1 MESGA
6 IKVHFLRPWVLRKAF
21 RRSRPD
27 AVIAFIDLTNILT
40 LVATIGLKIPVIIS
54 ERGNPAFH
62 SIGKFWSLLRQ
73 GVYKM
78 SACLVLQ
85 THDARSF
92 FSSSIQKNS
101 RIIPKPVLIPEYSEP
116 DLKSET
122 SSKTLVAMGGLYEL
136 KGFDLLLKAFA
147 PLCNKF
153 PDWLLEIWGEEV
165 QRETL
170 ESLRDELGLR
180 ERVRFPGLTKEH
192 YKTMSRADIFVLSS
206 RTEGFPNVLGE
217 AMACGLPV
225 VSFDCPCGPS
235 EMIQDGVNG
244 LLVPP
249 ANLRVWWL

>member
-1 MESGA
+1 M
-6 IKVHFLRPWVLRKAF
+6 
-21 RRSRPD
+21 
-27 AVIAFIDLTNILT
+27 
-40 LVATIGLKIPVIIS
+40 
-54 ERGNPAFH
+54 
-62 SIGKFWSLLRQ
+62 
-73 GVYKM
+73 
-78 SACLVLQ
+78 
-85 THDARSF
+85 
-92 FSSSIQKNS
+92 IQKNS